1 MAAETFPEL
10 KQLIDEKIKTNGNQE
25 ITGAVLNDVLNQMV
39 DVSSS
44 TIGDIN
50 SILDNINGE
59 TV

>member
-25 ITGAVLNDVLNQMV
+25 ITGAVLNEVLNQIV

-59 TV
+59 VA

>member
-10 KQLIDEKIKTNGNQE
+10 KQLIDEKITTNGNQE